1 MDFILG
7 FAFALCLVG
16 VFFLGAF
23 MEYISPGKNTIIRRN
38 KHGRYRVSN

>member
-7 FAFALCLVG
+7 FVSALCLVG

-23 MEYISPGKNTIIRRN
+23 CEIYITEKEYKRKSDDS
-38 KHGRYRVSN
+38 GRTD